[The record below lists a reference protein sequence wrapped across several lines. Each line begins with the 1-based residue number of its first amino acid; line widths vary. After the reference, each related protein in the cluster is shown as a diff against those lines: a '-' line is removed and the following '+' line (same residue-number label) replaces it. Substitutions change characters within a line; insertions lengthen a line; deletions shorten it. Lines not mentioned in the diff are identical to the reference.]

1 MISESNVSN
10 APIGDIIDGKVIP
23 IEPTNPSIRNGVLDS
38 LEFVTSRE
46 YENRAFEIS
55 QRYTKNA
62 PKSTEQMTHWSLKRK
77 AASYD
82 VKRVPRSLRSRARLE
97 KLQNGAPQP
106 KTKKLTRVKLYKLK
120 QRLKLIKLAW
130 RLRHMKVPITVPS
143 GGITKRIRSLQ
154 EQLIAAKEGQAKK
167 LNNINGAYDNYATN
181 KLCLPHDNVRYGN
194 RQNKI
199 KWIPNHVWH
208 AKRFH
213 MSEKWGWK
221 IPMAPTR
228 KCFRETRR
236 SVQWSAVASD
246 TSYFGTLV
254 IRCQSI
260 ELAKAALNKFTAYSG
275 VIPKDIIAGKNVYEG
290 WFYVDDER
298 YALISAFFQKE
309 LNSILMRIHPADFEA
324 CFQAVLNWVQA
335 HEGVEVDDCRF
346 ALGSIELR
354 GPKALLHFL
363 KISYHQS
370 GNKDFFDFLYTIQ
383 TLKFKFHDESVNH
396 IFKKPPDDISN
407 ESSNESSHESSN
419 DTSNNSLTEVYENIP
434 DRSLTQMDDII
445 EDNSEGSID
454 HQSNSEVRVKTVY
467 SFIMRD
473 PRITSVGGMYGS
485 RSFFHF
491 HDFSD
496 LSFITDE
503 PLRHEVNSTS
513 LLIPE
518 ERDVAYSF
526 MYAFKKRTQIEE
538 GLTSYDNTQIEE
550 GLTPYDNTQMERRS
564 LTAFPVLVYKLKNQ
578 AWCVTMPW
586 FFIQPTW
593 TLLRKVA
600 KSREIGLRQMHQL
613 DTESCRP
620 HYPYDYPFTKAG
632 FDEHQQNSSAQKSN
646 YEGLTT
652 VEKTS
657 FDDIERPILPGCD
670 WEILRRVALQ
680 YSDTHTKGLVTEG
693 RKSHN
698 GGRITN
704 FATSSK
710 ELLDLESSDEIEPSV
725 VEFTMKNTYH
735 EAFVRGDS
743 KTELAEQRALP
754 VVQKVLKPRCKGD
767 LKADARI
774 YSNCFGKGHETLIGF
789 VTSASFNQH
798 KSTAIGV
805 LNAQYRHYG
814 TVYVRNSGSSE
825 FIPVIATE
833 VPEVKYLRFDL

>member
-1 MISESNVSN
+1 MISESNVSS
-10 APIGDIIDGKVIP
+10 APIGGIIDGKVIP
-23 IEPTNPSIRNGVLDS
+23 VEPTDPSIRNGVLDS
-38 LEFVTSRE
+38 LEFAISRE

-55 QRYTKNA
+55 QHYMKEA
-62 PKSTEQMTHWSLKRK
+62 IPKSIEQKTHWGLKRK

-82 VKRVPRSLRSRARLE
+82 VKRVPRILRSRARSE
-97 KLQNGAPQP
+97 KLQNEALQP

-120 QRLKLIKLAW
+120 QRLKLTKLAS

-143 GGITKRIRSLQ
+143 GGIKKRIRSLQ
-154 EQLIAAKEGQAKK
+154 EQLKIARKSQAEE

-199 KWIPNHVWH
+199 RWIPNHVWH

-213 MSEKWGWK
+213 MSEKWGWN

-236 SVQWSAVASD
+236 AVQWSAVASD

-260 ELAKAALNKFTAYSG
+260 DLAKAALNTFTAYSG
-275 VIPKDIIAGKNVYEG
+275 VIPEDIIAGTNVYEG

-324 CFQAVLNWVQA
+324 CFQAVLTWVQA
-335 HEGVEVDDCRF
+335 YEGVEVDDCRF

-370 GNKDFFDFLYTIQ
+370 GNKDFFDFLHTVQ
-383 TLKFKFHDESVNH
+383 MLKEKFYDEVV
-396 IFKKPPDDISN
+396 PDQFNRSLD
-407 ESSNESSHESSN
+407 ESSNESSN
-419 DTSNNSLTEVYENIP
+419 DSLIMLGGSP
-434 DRSLTQMDDII
+434 DRSLSEMNDFFKV
-445 EDNSEGSID
+445 NSEGS
-454 HQSNSEVRVKTVY
+454 NSEVQVKSVF

-473 PRITSVGGMYGS
+473 PRITSVSESYRPNS
-485 RSFFHF
+485 YFHF
-491 HDFSD
+491 LDFYD
-496 LSFITDE
+496 LSNVSDKS
-503 PLRHEVNSTS
+503 LHHEVNLTS

-518 ERDVAYSF
+518 ERDEVYRF
-526 MYAFKKRTQIEE
+526 MHSVKNRTRSEE
-538 GLTSYDNTQIEE
+538 GLSHYY
-550 GLTPYDNTQMERRS
+550 PSFQMERRS
-564 LTAFPVLVYKLKNQ
+564 LTAFPVLVHRLKNQ

-586 FFIQPTW
+586 FFVQPTW
-593 TLLRKVA
+593 MLLRRVA
-600 KSREIGLRQMHQL
+600 KSREVGLRQMHQL
-613 DTESCRP
+613 DTEACRP
-620 HYPYDYPFTKAG
+620 HYPHDYPYTKAG
-632 FDEHQQNSSAQKSN
+632 FDEHRQNSSTQKSN
-646 YEGLTT
+646 YERLNT

-657 FDDIERPILPGCD
+657 FDDVERPILPGCD
-670 WEILRRVALQ
+670 WEFLRCVAFQ
-680 YSDTHTKGLVTEG
+680 YSDTHTRGLVTED
-693 RKSHN
+693 RKNHD
-698 GGRITN
+698 GGKVSYSITKN
-704 FATSSK
+704 EHSS
-710 ELLDLESSDEIEPSV
+710 EPESSDEIESSV

-735 EAFVRGDS
+735 EAFVRGDLE
-743 KTELAEQRALP
+743 TELAEQRALP
-754 VVQKVLKPRCKGD
+754 VVQKVLKPRYKGE

-774 YSNCFGKGHETLIGF
+774 YSNCFGKGHDTLIGF

-805 LNAQYRHYG
+805 LNAQYRHCG

-825 FIPVIATE
+825 FIPVLATE
-833 VPEVKYLRFDL
+833 VSEGKCLRFDF